1 MYKFTAAPLY
11 SISCNFYKPYDAF
24 LRHPMSFQ
32 IAKVKGI
39 PVRLHFTLLIVFFL
53 IAWTLASSFMPRYF
67 PNLTI
72 VQYWIMGATGA
83 IILFISVFLHE
94 LMHSIIAL
102 RYGMKVRQIIL
113 FIFGGVSEIP
123 EETRDFR
130 KEFKIAIAG
139 PAASFAIAGALAA
152 SWWLASQITPAGQQL
167 LATKQVVE
175 GILLYGAII
184 NTMLGGFNLIPA
196 FPLDGGRI
204 LRAGLVAWKKDYDSA
219 TRIAARVGIAI
230 SYGFMGVGF
239 LIMISGS
246 FISGIWILLIGWFL
260 NSGAQSY
267 LSQHELTSVLGG
279 VRLKDIMNTRVI
291 AVRKDV
297 KIDVLLKEYF
307 AIYMKSS
314 FPVIDYSGRMLGM
327 VTLKRVQETPEDKRE
342 ELTAGEIIIPLEDL
356 VVMLP
361 SKSADEA
368 LMKMTRTRIGKVFV
382 CDPQGV
388 LLGLVSKTDIMNMA
402 SERQEFQQELRKFA
416 ASNA

>member
-1 MYKFTAAPLY
+1 
-11 SISCNFYKPYDAF
+11 
-24 LRHPMSFQ
+24 
-32 IAKVKGI
+32 
-39 PVRLHFTLLIVFFL
+39 
-53 IAWTLASSFMPRYF
+53 
-67 PNLTI
+67 
-72 VQYWIMGATGA
+72 MGATGA

-94 LMHSIIAL
+94 LMHSVMAL
-102 RYGMKVRQIIL
+102 RYGIKVRQIIL

-139 PAASFAIAGALAA
+139 PAASFAIAGALAV
-152 SWWLASQITPAGQQL
+152 SWWLTSQITPTGQQL
-167 LATKQVVE
+167 LATKQVIE

-204 LRAGLVAWKKDYDSA
+204 LRAGLVAWKKDYDTA

-239 LIMISGS
+239 LTMISGS

-267 LSQHELTSVLGG
+267 LTQHELTSVLAG
-279 VRLKDIMNTRVI
+279 VRLRDIMNTRVI
-291 AVRKDV
+291 AVGRDV
-297 KIDVLLKEYF
+297 KIDELLKEYF
-307 AIYMKSS
+307 ATYMKSS
-314 FPVIDYSGRMLGM
+314 FPVIDYGGRMLGM
-327 VTLKRVQETPEDKRE
+327 VTLKRVQETQEDKRHQ
-342 ELTAGEIIIPLEDL
+342 LTAGEIMIPLEDL

-361 SKSADEA
+361 SRSADEA
-368 LMKMTRTRIGKVFV
+368 LMKMTRTRIGKIFV
-382 CDPQGV
+382 CDLQGV
-388 LLGLVSKTDIMNMA
+388 LLGLVSKTDIMNLA

-416 ASNA
+416 STGS

>member
-1 MYKFTAAPLY
+1 
-11 SISCNFYKPYDAF
+11 
-24 LRHPMSFQ
+24 MSFQ
-32 IAKVKGI
+32 IAKVRGI
-39 PVRLHFTLLIVFFL
+39 PVRLHFTLIIGFFL
-53 IAWTLASSFMPRYF
+53 IAWTLASSFMPQYF
-67 PNLTI
+67 PNLTT
-72 VQYWIMGATGA
+72 VQYWIMGAAGA

-94 LMHSIIAL
+94 LMHSVLAL
-102 RYGMKVRQIIL
+102 RYGIKVRQIIL

-139 PAASFAIAGALAA
+139 PAASFAIAGALAV
-152 SWWLASQITPAGQQL
+152 SWWLVSQITPAEQEL

-219 TRIAARVGIAI
+219 TRTAARVGIAI

-239 LIMISGS
+239 LTMITGS
-246 FISGIWILLIGWFL
+246 FVSGIWILLIGWFL

-267 LSQHELTSVLGG
+267 LSQHELTSVLAG

-291 AVRKDV
+291 AVRKDI
-297 KIDVLLKEYF
+297 KIDVMLKEYF

-327 VTLKRVQETPEDKRE
+327 VTLKRVQEIQEDKRQQ
-342 ELTAGEIIIPLEDL
+342 LTAGEIMIPLEDL

-361 SKSADEA
+361 SRTADEA
-368 LMKMTRTRIGKVFV
+368 LMKMTRTRNGKVFV
-382 CDPQGV
+382 CDSQGV

-416 ASNA
+416 ANDSEAM

>member
-1 MYKFTAAPLY
+1 MG
-11 SISCNFYKPYDAF
+11 SI
-24 LRHPMSFQ
+24 
-32 IAKVKGI
+32 
-39 PVRLHFTLLIVFFL
+39 
-53 IAWTLASSFMPRYF
+53 
-67 PNLTI
+67 
-72 VQYWIMGATGA
+72 GA
-83 IILFISVFLHE
+83 IILFISVLLHE
-94 LMHSIIAL
+94 LMHSVVAL
-102 RYGMKVRQIIL
+102 RYGIKVRQIIL
-113 FIFGGVSEIP
+113 FIFGGVSEIT

-152 SWWLASQITPAGQQL
+152 SWWLVSQITPSEQQL
-167 LATKQVVE
+167 LVTKQIVE

-184 NTMLGGFNLIPA
+184 NTMLGAFNLIPA

-204 LRAGLVAWKKDYDSA
+204 LRAGLVAWKKDFDGA
-219 TRIAARVGIAI
+219 TRTVARVGIAI

-246 FISGIWILLIGWFL
+246 FISGIWILLIGWFI

-267 LSQHELTSVLGG
+267 LSQHELTSVLAG

-291 AVRKDV
+291 AVRRDV
-297 KIDVLLKEYF
+297 KIAELLKEYF

-314 FPVIDYSGRMLGM
+314 FPVIDYDGRMLGM

-361 SKSADEA
+361 SRSADEA

-416 ASNA
+416 ASNP

>member
-1 MYKFTAAPLY
+1 
-11 SISCNFYKPYDAF
+11 
-24 LRHPMSFQ
+24 MSFQ

-39 PVRLHFTLLIVFFL
+39 PVRLHFTLIIVFFL
-53 IAWTLASSFMPRYF
+53 VAWTLVSSFMPQYF
-67 PNLTI
+67 PNLAT
-72 VQYWIMGATGA
+72 VQYWIMGAIGA

-94 LMHSIIAL
+94 LMHSVIAL
-102 RYGMKVRQIIL
+102 RYGIKVRQIIL

-139 PAASFAIAGALAA
+139 PAASFAIAGALAV
-152 SWWLASQITPAGQQL
+152 SWWFVSQISPAEQQL

-184 NTMLGGFNLIPA
+184 NTVLGGFNLIPA

-230 SYGFMGVGF
+230 SYGFMGIGF
-239 LIMISGS
+239 LAMITGS

-267 LSQHELTSVLGG
+267 LSQHELTSVLAG
-279 VRLKDIMNTRVI
+279 VRLKDIMNTGVI

-297 KIDVLLKEYF
+297 KIDDLLKEYF

-314 FPVIDYSGRMLGM
+314 FPVIDYSGRLLGM
-327 VTLKRVQETPEDKRE
+327 VTLKRVHETQEDKRQH
-342 ELTAGEIIIPLEDL
+342 LTAGEIMIPLEDL

-361 SKSADEA
+361 SRSADEA

-402 SERQEFQQELRKFA
+402 SERQEFQQELKKLA
-416 ASNA
+416 ANDSKAVNFFF

>member
-1 MYKFTAAPLY
+1 
-11 SISCNFYKPYDAF
+11 
-24 LRHPMSFQ
+24 MSFQ
-32 IAKVKGI
+32 IAKVRGI
-39 PVRLHFTLLIVFFL
+39 PVRLHFTLIIVFFL

-67 PNLTI
+67 PNLTT

-94 LMHSIIAL
+94 LMHSVMAL
-102 RYGMKVRQIIL
+102 RYGIKVRQIIL

-139 PAASFAIAGALAA
+139 PAASFAIAAALAV
-152 SWWLASQITPAGQQL
+152 SWWLAAQITPATPQL

-239 LIMISGS
+239 LTMITGS

-267 LSQHELTSVLGG
+267 LSQHELTSVLAG
-279 VRLKDIMNTRVI
+279 VRLRDIMNTRVI
-291 AVRKDV
+291 AVRRDI
-297 KIDVLLKEYF
+297 KIDELLKEYF

-314 FPVIDYSGRMLGM
+314 FPVIDYDGRMLGM
-327 VTLKRVQETPEDKRE
+327 VTLKRVHEISKDKRQQ
-342 ELTAGEIIIPLEDL
+342 LTAGEIMIPLEDL
-356 VVMLP
+356 VVMMA
-361 SKSADEA
+361 SRSADEA

-382 CDPQGV
+382 CDSQGV
-388 LLGLVSKTDIMNMA
+388 LLGLVSKTDIMNMV
-402 SERQEFQQELRKFA
+402 SERQEFQQELKKFA
-416 ASNA
+416 TNDSDAV

>member
-1 MYKFTAAPLY
+1 
-11 SISCNFYKPYDAF
+11 
-24 LRHPMSFQ
+24 MSFQ

-39 PVRLHFTLLIVFFL
+39 PVRLHFTLIIVFFL
-53 IAWTLASSFMPRYF
+53 IAWTLASSFMPQYF
-67 PNLTI
+67 PNLTT
-72 VQYWIMGATGA
+72 VQYWIMGAAGA

-94 LMHSIIAL
+94 LMHSVMAL
-102 RYGMKVRQIIL
+102 RYGIKVRQIIL

-139 PAASFAIAGALAA
+139 PAASFAIAGALAV
-152 SWWLASQITPAGQQL
+152 SWWLASQITPAEQQV

-184 NTMLGGFNLIPA
+184 NAMLGGFNLIPA

-204 LRAGLVAWKKDYDSA
+204 LRAGLVAWKNDYDSA
-219 TRIAARVGIAI
+219 TRTAARVGIAI

-239 LIMISGS
+239 LTMITGS

-267 LSQHELTSVLGG
+267 LSQHEMTSVLAG

-291 AVRKDV
+291 AVRKDT
-297 KIDVLLKEYF
+297 KIDEMLKEYF

-327 VTLKRVQETPEDKRE
+327 VTLKRVQRYR
-342 ELTAGEIIIPLEDL
+342 
-356 VVMLP
+356 
-361 SKSADEA
+361 
-368 LMKMTRTRIGKVFV
+368 RTKG
-382 CDPQGV
+382 
-388 LLGLVSKTDIMNMA
+388 S
-402 SERQEFQQELRKFA
+402 SSQQEK
-416 ASNA
+416 